1 MSETESACPRIV
13 VVGPCAAGKSTLVAN
28 LRPQGY
34 DIRSCVQEHSYM
46 PDLWR
51 RFSKA
56 EVLIFLDAQLETI
69 AHRQKRSDWTQDRL
83 DVQQRRLAHARAH
96 CDFYLATDDLR
107 REEVAERVRMF
118 LQGRQIV
125 PCADR

>member
-1 MSETESACPRIV
+1 MTTTPSRCPRIV

-28 LRPQGY
+28 LRPKGY

-56 EVLIFLDAQLETI
+56 EMLIFLDAQLPTI
-69 AHRQKRSDWTQDRL
+69 AQRQRRSDWTQEKL
-83 DVQQRRLAHARAH
+83 GVQRERLAHARSH
-96 CDFYLATDDLR
+96 CDLYLATDDLT
-107 REEVAERVRMF
+107 REEVADYVEAF
-118 LQGRQIV
+118 LRSRQIV
-125 PCADR
+125 PCASQ